1 MSGGKPQPKLATTG
15 YILEDIYTTKTH
27 ICYWR
32 EMRLLGCSHHYAEM
46 TRIKI
51 DTFSWTHPAAARTC
65 RLCTVTTWWTSSE
78 YCQQRM
84 LPPSRSAVINN
95 YQNSKAT
102 SQALPGEWP
111 LLELTSLTPA
121 IVVTTRV
128 NTSRCHG
135 IIMRQEAIPRGTA
148 EKISELYI
156 PDFCF
161 TNGQKRLMARIEDTP
176 VIQFQHLFIPFNVLH
191 QLATQPSIAEPLAE
205 CDSIYGLVNLENSNF
220 W

>member
-1 MSGGKPQPKLATTG
+1 
-15 YILEDIYTTKTH
+15 
-27 ICYWR
+27 
-32 EMRLLGCSHHYAEM
+32 
-46 TRIKI
+46 
-51 DTFSWTHPAAARTC
+51 
-65 RLCTVTTWWTSSE
+65 
-78 YCQQRM
+78 
-84 LPPSRSAVINN
+84 
-95 YQNSKAT
+95 
-102 SQALPGEWP
+102 
-111 LLELTSLTPA
+111 
-121 IVVTTRV
+121 
-128 NTSRCHG
+128 
-135 IIMRQEAIPRGTA
+135 MRQEAIPRGTA